1 MCKENKIFFVNGF
14 KDGIP
19 IGLGYFAVSFSL
31 GIIAKKAGLTPFLG
45 FFSSFLNHAS
55 AGEYALYNAIKGFLN
70 HASAGEYALYNAIK
84 ACQSFFEIALIILVI
99 NARYLLMS
107 CALSQKFSPETKM
120 IHRIV
125 IGFGITDE
133 LFGIAINQKGYLNPF
148 YSYGA
153 MSFAIPLWCL
163 GTAFGIFAGNILP
176 FSVVNALSVA
186 LYGMF
191 LAIIIPPVRKSKPVF
206 FAVLSGFTLSFL
218 CSVIPGIKNLSEGNR
233 TIILTILISSVLAL
247 ICPCEDSE

>member
-55 AGEYALYNAIKGFLN
+55 AGEYALYNAIKV
-70 HASAGEYALYNAIK
+70 
-84 ACQSFFEIALIILVI
+84 CQSFFEIALIILVI

-163 GTAFGIFAGNILP
+163 GNAFGIFAGNILP

-233 TIILTILISSVLAL
+233 TIILTVLISSVLAL